1 MACIVKEK
9 NKETKKYNFQHSKCP
24 DSPAL
29 DLSPPLVSLPSGN
42 SAQTAGLIKHSPAFR
57 VCYFSL
63 SLLLLC
69 SVFLFYRRKG
79 GDGKGNKVGGGGDK
93 GKRDI

>member
-1 MACIVKEK
+1 MSADKLWLIIVKEK
-9 NKETKKYNFQHSKCP
+9 NKEKKKYNFQHSKCP

-29 DLSPPLVSLPSGN
+29 DLSPLFSLPSGN

-63 SLLLLC
+63 SAAAALQCVSLL
-69 SVFLFYRRKG
+69 
-79 GDGKGNKVGGGGDK
+79 
-93 GKRDI
+93 